1 MVTRHLPSYAD
12 LRNRAD
18 GPPGSTWGMFSTDP
32 QRGMA
37 NLAGPAQVRQAAG
50 CVLSGEVFN
59 LDYPLDA
66 FVPPLFPERHPYR
79 HEIFPIGQTVL
90 DDYVDQLYLQGSS
103 QVDGLRHIR
112 DYRFGHYNA
121 VPAQALVTGTSD
133 LGIQLWAEKPIVGR
147 ALLIDLAGTRQE
159 EARPL
164 DHAAGEAIEFAT
176 VSRALARQGQQ
187 VQPGDIVLLH
197 TGWSA
202 WYLEQPEESRA
213 TVRERAV
220 YTGMYPDP
228 ALLAWLWD
236 SQVAFLGSDTVS
248 VEVYPA
254 PPDPPLLADSPENKG
269 RLHGQLIARLGLMLG
284 ELWKLDE
291 LTTHSRATGRW
302 DALITIKP
310 LNLTGAV
317 GSPPNAVAVR

>member
-1 MVTRHLPSYAD
+1 MSAMPDYAG
-12 LRNRAD
+12 LRARDD
-18 GPPGSTWGMFSTDP
+18 GPPGSSWGMFGSDP

-37 NLAGPAQVRQAAG
+37 NLAGAAQVREAARA
-50 CVLSGEVFN
+50 VVSGEVFN

-66 FVPPLFPERHPYR
+66 FQPALFPERQAYR
-79 HEIFPIGQTVL
+79 HEIFEINSTVL
-90 DDYVDQLYLQGSS
+90 DDYVDRLFLQGSS
-103 QVDGLRHIR
+103 QVDGLRHVR
-112 DYRFGHYNA
+112 DYRFGHYNG
-121 VPAQALVTGTSD
+121 VPARNLTVGTPD
-133 LGIQLWAEKPIVGR
+133 LGIQLWAEKPVVGR
-147 ALLIDLAGTRQE
+147 ALLIDLDG
-159 EARPL
+159 ARLAEKRPI
-164 DHAAGEAIEFAT
+164 DHQDGEAIEFAA
-176 VSRALARQGQQ
+176 VKRALAMQGSE
-187 VQPGDIVLLH
+187 VLPGDIVLLH

-202 WYLEQPEESRA
+202 WYLGLPEQDRA
-213 TVRERAV
+213 AARRRAV
-220 YTGMYPDP
+220 YTGVYPDP
-228 ALLAWLWD
+228 AFVAWLWD
-236 SQVAFLGSDTVS
+236 SRVAFLGSDTVS

-291 LTTHSRATGRW
+291 LAAHSRTTGRW

>member
-1 MVTRHLPSYAD
+1 VTGATPSYAQ
-12 LRNRAD
+12 LRARAD
-18 GPPGSTWGMFSTDP
+18 GPPGASWGMFEDDP

-37 NLAGPAQVRQAAG
+37 NLAGPAQVRAAAR
-50 CVLSGEVFN
+50 CVISGEVFN

-66 FVPPLFPERHPYR
+66 FQPALFPERHPYR
-79 HEIFPIGQTVL
+79 HEIFQVNNTVL
-90 DDYVDQLYLQGSS
+90 DDYVDQLFLQGSS
-103 QVDGLRHIR
+103 QVDGLRHVR
-112 DYRFGHYNA
+112 DYGFGHYNG
-121 VPAQALVTGTSD
+121 VTADSLTAGTPD
-133 LGIQLWAEKPIVGR
+133 LGIQLWAEKPVVGR
-147 ALLIDLAGTRQE
+147 ALLIDLEGELAVEG
-159 EARPL
+159 RPI
-164 DHAAGEAIEFAT
+164 DHGAGEALEFA
-176 VSRALARQGQQ
+176 VIQRALTRQAEE
-187 VQPGDIVLLH
+187 VRPGDIVLLH

-202 WYLEQPEESRA
+202 WYLSLPERDRA
-213 TVRERAV
+213 EARRRAV
-220 YTGMYPDP
+220 YTGVYPDP
-228 ALLAWLWD
+228 AFVAWLWD

-291 LTTHSRATGRW
+291 LAAHSRSTGRW

-317 GSPPNAVAVR
+317 GSPPNAMAVR